1 MRQIYITPRID
12 ILNVDSTIQLLEESG
27 ESGVN
32 KEGNVDTTGS
42 PNEGDAGGAHSKLF
56 EFEDEDS
63 SWDDHCWE

>member
-1 MRQIYITPRID
+1 MRQIYITPHID
-12 ILNVDSTIQLLEESG
+12 VLSVDSTIHLLEESG
-27 ESGVN
+27 NLGVN
-32 KEGNVDTTGS
+32 KKGNVDTTGS

>member
-12 ILNVDSTIQLLEESG
+12 VLNVDSAIHLLEESG

-63 SWDDHCWE
+63 SWNDHCWE

>member
-12 ILNVDSTIQLLEESG
+12 VLNVDSAIHLLEESG

>member
-1 MRQIYITPRID
+1 MRQIYITPHID
-12 ILNVDSTIQLLEESG
+12 VLSVDSTIHLLEQSG
-27 ESGVN
+27 KSGVN

-63 SWDDHCWE
+63 SWNDHCWE